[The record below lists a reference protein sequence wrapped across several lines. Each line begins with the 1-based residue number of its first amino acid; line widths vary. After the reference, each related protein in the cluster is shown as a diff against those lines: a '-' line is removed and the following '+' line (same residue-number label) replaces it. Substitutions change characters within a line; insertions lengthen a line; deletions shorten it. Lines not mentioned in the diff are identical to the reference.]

1 MEEYLHPLAVEAVE
15 GRWPSASTKTLTA
28 KLQIY
33 FQSRRKSQGGD
44 CVVRFSEQSS
54 AATVHFRSAQTRDQV
69 LSKGDH
75 SVSIENQLVKLKVFK
90 PGDEGNQ
97 NEEASRS
104 AGAGSGMAV
113 DLQQPG
119 SLSERTDQEVHM
131 GSISLPPNLGPDGI
145 QRDPA
150 EESLK
155 DSLKDPPQSNTVALE
170 KLPDSFS
177 KDVLVL
183 LLEKISGVPEKEFT
197 LELITESNIAVV
209 IFNDLKVAEKFL
221 VESRS
226 SKKFQQYGVRA
237 RALEKSGSV
246 KVENLYGEVSADLLE
261 VYFEKCSGLVENIT
275 MIPEEQAAIVTFHSE
290 EDVRKV
296 LGNRC
301 IINRHVSIYPYFI
314 SLGIT
319 LYGKDRPTWTLPTPF
334 REKIHPAVREFL
346 HKKGLISSICQE
358 MISLFCQVNMD
369 KAEVQLSPL
378 PTVLKQKS
386 VTKSYIINTWKKNAT
401 DGFRKII
408 SSYAVFEHPVIPS
421 VWSAAEKDI
430 WSVVKDNAFVGMSD
444 GVLAVAGMA
453 QDIKLLT
460 PILKNLLETA
470 SDQVERDK
478 SGISETIEVPPAM
491 FLLLLQEGFKSRAAA
506 KYPKLELTYKK
517 DTNQLTLRGL
527 PVEIINIKS
536 CVLERKLSMRQK
548 PLKMD
553 PSLLEFLRSVD
564 CEEMSGDLFTSKRIS
579 AVYTVENGDVVL
591 TGSSDT
597 SLTEAEKALQT
608 ALASSTLSL
617 EDLGVIEKPE
627 WRSLNDQLCETYNSM
642 KKKVIV
648 KPSEQKDRVVVFG
661 FKQPALEVSRSLQNF
676 VNAHSRIERV
686 IQVKSCAVV
695 KLIDEKKAP
704 VWQKFVKPNEVTIHF
719 DQKTPSI
726 RLSGESLHV
735 QPAVQN
741 FQKIADSLHTDRLTI
756 KKAGAKKY
764 FQEHGSM
771 FLMMIKEHKFV
782 VVFDERPSSTT
793 KEGHAIQEQAPVVR
807 SSASP
812 EPSANEDFVKVGE
825 EFEPAVFQLCGE
837 SQQDLNEAQELINSF
852 LVKEQASSSI
862 QDPSINYFTRED
874 AEMLTNLQRELTVS
888 IRLKKNG
895 PELVIIVEGLTR
907 DVVKAECA
915 IRDMIRKVEKNEA
928 QKREVFKVISFVE
941 WQYQDS
947 TNQLV
952 PFDILTNYDLEEAF
966 VLKQSGLKIRIN
978 NEQFE
983 VDLTQRVAVGKSK
996 RIELKRVDR
1005 RDDSS
1010 VPLPDHWEDMTGSFV
1025 KRVQIQQGSQEYT
1038 DVEKEFRRTGLNS
1051 KILNI
1056 ERVQNSTLWRSF
1068 MIQKNHLDD
1077 KNSHR
1082 NNEKRLFHGTGSD
1095 QIDKINHHGFNRSYA
1110 GAHGAMYGNGVYFAV
1125 DPSYSATGFSKPDQQ
1140 GHKRM
1145 YLARVLVGDH
1155 TTGKSGLISP
1165 PVKSSTATDLYDSVT
1180 DNQQNPTIFVIFHD
1194 VQAYPEYLITF
1205 Q

>member
-1 MEEYLHPLAVEAVE
+1 MEEYLHPISVEAVE
-15 GRWPSASTKTLTA
+15 GRWPSASTRTLTA

-33 FQSRRKSQGGD
+33 FQSRKKSQGGD
-44 CVVRFSEQSS
+44 CVVSFSEDSS
-54 AATVHFRSAQTRDQV
+54 AATVLFRSAQTRDQV
-69 LSKGDH
+69 LAKGDH
-75 SVSIENQLVKLKVFK
+75 SITIENQLVKLKVFK

-97 NEEASRS
+97 TAETSRA
-104 AGAGSGMAV
+104 AGAGSAMAV

-119 SLSERTDQEVHM
+119 SISEWTDQEVRM
-131 GSISLPPNLGPDGI
+131 GSVSLPPNVSPDGI
-145 QRDPA
+145 QSDPA

-155 DSLKDPPQSNTVALE
+155 DCLEDPPQSNNVALE

-197 LELITESNIAVV
+197 LELIRESNIAVV
-209 IFNDLKVAEKFL
+209 IFNDLEVAEKFL
-221 VESRS
+221 MESRS
-226 SKKFQQYGVRA
+226 HKKFQQYGVRA
-237 RALEKSGSV
+237 RALEKRRSV
-246 KVENLYGEVSADLLE
+246 KVENVHGEISADLLE
-261 VYFEKCSGLVENIT
+261 VYFEKCIGAVEKVT

-290 EDVRKV
+290 EDVKKV
-296 LGNRC
+296 LGKRC
-301 IINRHVSIYPYFI
+301 IINRIVYIYPYFI
-314 SLGIT
+314 SLGT
-319 LYGKDRPTWTLPTPF
+319 ALYGKDRPTWALPKPF
-334 REKIHPAVREFL
+334 TEKIHPAIREFL
-346 HKKGLISSICQE
+346 NKKGLISSICQE
-358 MISLFCQVNMD
+358 MISLFCHVNMD
-369 KAEVQLSPL
+369 KAEVQLSPHFTL
-378 PTVLKQKS
+378 LKQKGI
-386 VTKSYIINTWKKNAT
+386 TKSHIIDTWKKNAT
-401 DGFRKII
+401 DGFRKIL
-408 SSYAVFEHPVIPS
+408 SSYAVFEHQVIPS
-421 VWSAAEKDI
+421 VWSAVEKDI
-430 WSVVKDNAFVGMSD
+430 WSVVKDNASVRMSD

-478 SGISETIEVPPAM
+478 NGISETFEVPPAM
-491 FLLLLQEGFKSRAAA
+491 FSLLLQEGLQSRAAA
-506 KYPKLELTYKK
+506 KYPKLELAYKK

-536 CVLERKLSMRQK
+536 HVLERKLNMKQK
-548 PLKMD
+548 ILKMD
-553 PSLLEFLRSVD
+553 ASLLEFLRSVD
-564 CEEMSGDLFTSKRIS
+564 CEVMSGDLFTSKGIS
-579 AVYTVENGDVVL
+579 AVCTVENGDVVL
-591 TGSSDT
+591 TGSSDR
-597 SLTEAEKALQT
+597 SLTVAEKALQT

-617 EDLGVIEKPE
+617 EDLGVLEKPE
-627 WRSLNDQLCETYNSM
+627 WRSLNDQLCETYNSS
-642 KKKVIV
+642 KKTVIV
-648 KPSEQKDRVVVFG
+648 KPSEQKDRLVVFG
-661 FKQPALEVSRSLQNF
+661 FQQPVLEVNKSLKKFINTR
-676 VNAHSRIERV
+676 SRIERV

-695 KLIDEKKAP
+695 KFIDEKKAP
-704 VWQKFVKPNEVTIHF
+704 AWQKFVKPNEVTVHF

-726 RLSGESLHV
+726 RLSGERVHV
-735 QPAVQN
+735 QPAVEN
-741 FQKIADSLHTDRLTI
+741 FQKIADALHTDRLTI

-771 FLMMIKEHKFV
+771 FLVLIKEHRFV
-782 VVFDERPSSTT
+782 VVFDERPGSTT
-793 KEGHAIQEQAPVVR
+793 KEGHAIQEKAPVVR

-837 SQQDLNEAQELINSF
+837 TQQDLNEARELINSF
-852 LVKEQASSSI
+852 LVKEQTSSSI

-874 AEMLTNLQRELTVS
+874 AKMLTNLQRELTVS

-895 PELVIIVEGLTR
+895 PELVIIVEGLIR
-907 DVVKAECA
+907 DVVKAESA

-928 QKREVFKVISFVE
+928 QKREVFMVTSFVE
-941 WQYQDS
+941 WQYLDS
-947 TNQLV
+947 ANQLV

-978 NEQFE
+978 NEEFE
-983 VDLTQRVAVGKSK
+983 VDLTQRVAVGKSE

-1010 VPLPDHWEDMTGSFV
+1010 VPLPGHWEDMTGSFV

-1038 DVEKEFRRTGLNS
+1038 DVENEFRRTGLNS

-1068 MIQKNHLDD
+1068 TIQKNHLDD
-1077 KNSHR
+1077 KNKHR
-1082 NNEKRLFHGTGSD
+1082 NNERRLFHGTGSD
-1095 QIDKINHHGFNRSYA
+1095 KIDKINHQGFNRSYA
-1110 GAHGAMYGNGVYFAV
+1110 GTHGAAYGNGVYFAV
-1125 DPSYSATGFSKPDQQ
+1125 DPSYSARGYSKPDQQ
-1140 GHKRM
+1140 GHKHM
-1145 YLARVLVGDH
+1145 YLARVLVGDF
-1155 TTGKSGLISP
+1155 TTGKSGLLLP
-1165 PVKSSTATDLYDSVT
+1165 PAKSSTATDLYDSVT